1 MFKTTL
7 KTTFRNTKKQK
18 AFSFINIFGLAVGIA
33 CCALALLWVQYEISY
48 DKFHQNADRIYRVLF
63 TNAKHDDYSQNV
75 PGGLAD
81 YLKATYPEIVD
92 ATITG
97 SSNINLNHGDKG
109 FFSTGFFVHPSFFQ
123 MFTFPFAQG
132 DPDTAF
138 AQPLSIVLS
147 ENLAKK
153 LFGDEDPLG
162 KMVRVENAASIKVT
176 GVLKRIPDNSTIRFD
191 FLLPYRLAPASMK
204 NFDTWNPNVYVL
216 LEENSSADE
225 LNDKIAWVHA
235 VHNPKATHVVACVSP
250 FSESHLRVFTGGGL
264 ITYIYIFSALALFI
278 LLIACFNF
286 MNLSTARYET
296 RSREIGI
303 KKVVGSTRLQLIS
316 QFLFESVLSAV
327 IALFFAAILVVIL
340 LPIVSNILGYR
351 LSLYYAQAFIFGI
364 VAITLTA
371 GLVAGAYPALYLSA
385 FRPVEILKGS
395 TLSDKKYHASLF
407 RKILVV
413 AQFTIS
419 IGFIVCAIMIFKQ
432 LDYIRNKDLGFDK
445 DCIIRV
451 SMQGNLRRQSQVF
464 KREVL
469 NDPGVENATVTAN
482 KFIGWWSSSSVSWEG
497 KKSDKHVILGYNWV
511 DYDYLDTFKM
521 DLVEGRFFSRDIL
534 TDANDAFIINETA
547 VRTMDLN
554 DPIGKEIIRSPGTPY
569 EDSGRVIGVVKDYH
583 SESLHGEIRPF
594 CLMLAKNGA
603 HMNIRIDADNIP
615 QTIDHIGKAI
625 TKIAPGHSFVYSFL
639 DEEIES
645 LYRTDRLVGELIPLI
660 TSVAIIVSC
669 LGLFGLAAFS
679 VERRTKEIGIR
690 KVLGASTANIV
701 KLMSKEFLVLVL
713 AANIVSWPV
722 SWYIMN
728 RWLQN
733 FSYRASIE
741 VWIFFGAGLIA
752 LSIAFLTV
760 FHQTAKLAVKNPVDS
775 LRYE

>member
-7 KTTFRNTKKQK
+7 KTTFRNMRKQK

-33 CCALALLWVQYEISY
+33 CCALALLWVQHEISY
-48 DKFHQNADRIYRVLF
+48 DKFHQNADRIYRLLF
-63 TNAKHDDYSQNV
+63 TNAKHDDYSQSV

-81 YLKATYPEIVD
+81 YLKNTYPEIIG

-97 SSNINLNHGDKG
+97 SRNINLNHGDKG
-109 FFSTGFFVHPSFFQ
+109 FFCQGFFVHSSFFE

-132 DPDTAF
+132 DPTTAF
-138 AQPLSIVLS
+138 THPISIVLS
-147 ENLAKK
+147 ENLAQK
-153 LFGDEDPLG
+153 LFGDQDPLG
-162 KMVRVENAASIKVT
+162 KMVKVENATPIKVT
-176 GVLKRIPDNSTIRFD
+176 GVLKKIPDNSTIQFD
-191 FLLPYRLAPASMK
+191 FLLSYRIAPSNMK
-204 NFDTWNPNVYVL
+204 GFDVWNPNVYVL
-216 LEENSSADE
+216 LQENSSVDE
-225 LNDKIAWVHA
+225 LNDKIAGIHA
-235 VHNPKATHVVACVSP
+235 VHNPKATHVVACLSP
-250 FSESHLRVFTGGGL
+250 FSETHLREFTGGGL

-296 RSREIGI
+296 RSREIGV
-303 KKVVGSTRLQLIS
+303 KKVVGSTRSQLIF
-316 QFLFESVLSAV
+316 QFLFESVISSVAALFCAV
-327 IALFFAAILVVIL
+327 ILIVIL
-340 LPIVSNILGYR
+340 LPIVNNILGFQLALHY
-351 LSLYYAQAFIFGI
+351 SYIYIFGI
-364 VAITLTA
+364 AAITLTA
-371 GLVAGAYPALYLSA
+371 GLFAGAYPALYLSA
-385 FRPVEILKGS
+385 FRPVDILKGS
-395 TLSDKKYHASLF
+395 TFPDKKYKASLF
-407 RKILVV
+407 RKMLVV

-419 IGFIVCAIMIFKQ
+419 VGFIICAIMIFKQ

-445 DCIIRV
+445 DCVIRV
-451 SMQGNLRRQSQVF
+451 SMQGNLRRQSQVL
-464 KREVL
+464 KREL
-469 NDPGVENATVTAN
+469 FKDPGVEYASVTAN

-511 DYDYLDTFKM
+511 DYDYLDTFKTE
-521 DLVEGRFFSRDIL
+521 LVAGRFFSREIR
-534 TDANDAFIINETA
+534 TDAQDAFVINETA
-547 VRTMDLN
+547 VRAMGLT
-554 DPIGKEIIRSPGTPY
+554 DPLGKEIVRSPGSPY
-569 EDSGRVIGVVKDYH
+569 EDSGKVIGVVKDYH

-594 CLMLAKNGA
+594 CLMLATRGA
-603 HMNIRIDADNIP
+603 NMNIRIAADNIS

-625 TKIAPGHSFVYSFL
+625 TKIAPGHPFVYSFL

-660 TSVAIIVSC
+660 TLVAIIISC

-690 KVLGASTANIV
+690 KILGASIPNIV
-701 KLMSKEFLVLVL
+701 KLMSTEFLVLVL
-713 AANIVSWPV
+713 TANIVSWPV

-733 FSYRASIE
+733 FSYRTSIE
-741 VWIFFGAGLIA
+741 IWIFFGAGLIA